1 MRHPSLNRRT
11 FLPRIALLV
20 LLAVGCGGNDAR
32 PAVSDAH
39 LSGEHILFASDTDG
53 DWEIFAMLPDG
64 SYLRRLTNNQARD
77 WAAEWSPDGKRFV
90 FSSNYLEGGLTTTKQ
105 EINGEYVM
113 VDVEVVGDYELRV
126 AKVEDQIGTAITD
139 NQAGTDG
146 GPDWS
151 PDGSRIAF
159 HSDPDGSGVSEIYS
173 MRPDGADV
181 VQMTDLG
188 GMNWDPSW
196 SPDGQNIV
204 FAHFSDAGEVS
215 KWSLYSV
222 RADGTEVTALEEA
235 GDGWQP
241 SWSGSGDQI
250 AFSSRRDGSWN
261 IYVVDADGGNLVR
274 LTNNEGDN
282 LEPVWSPSGD
292 RIAFGSSR
300 QGTFK
305 VFVMDSDGGN
315 VVATGRTGFPSSWVA
330 QP

>member
-1 MRHPSLNRRT
+1 MERLSDQTRA
-11 FLPRIALLV
+11 ALLASA
-20 LLAVGCGGNDAR
+20 LLLGTAAACGSETEPVTG
-32 PAVSDAH
+32 
-39 LSGEHILFASDTDG
+39 GEEILFASDWDG
-53 DWEIFAMLPDG
+53 DWEIFAMRPDG

-77 WAAEWSPDGKRFV
+77 WAPEWSPDGKRFV

-105 EINGEYVM
+105 EINGEMVL
-113 VDVEVVGDYELRV
+113 VDVEVVGDFELRV
-126 AKVEDQIGTAITD
+126 AKVKDLVATAITD

-173 MRPDGADV
+173 MRPDGTDL
-181 VQMTDLG
+181 VQLTDLG

-204 FAHFSDAGEVS
+204 FAHFSDA
-215 KWSLYSV
+215 WSLYSV
-222 RADGTEVTALEEA
+222 EADGTEVTALEEA

-250 AFSSRRDGSWN
+250 AFSSQRDGSWN

-274 LTNNEGDN
+274 LTNNEGDS
-282 LEPVWSPSGD
+282 LEPVWSPGGD

-300 QGTFK
+300 QGAFK

-315 VVATGRTGFPSSWVA
+315 VVATGRMGFPSGWTA
-330 QP
+330 RP